1 DITGTGNELANTITG
16 NAGDNILDGGAGI
29 DKLIGGL
36 GDDIYKVDLAL
47 TGTTAANFKVALQD
61 TITETAVAGS
71 GTDTVQLRLLAG
83 TDYSTMANATTL
95 TLGANLEKLDASATG
110 LTKLNLTGNALANTL
125 TGNDAD
131 NILDGGAGNDILIG
145 GLGNDTLKGGA
156 GADVFQYVNAADS
169 TASSMDTILD
179 FTQGVDKLDFLI
191 LNGGG
196 FDLSFSGITESANSI
211 WYSHSQGNTFIFA
224 DTSGDAIADFQLQ
237 LTGTVDLNSFDFYL
251 PRTTTRFGTN
261 ADDSITMD
269 SQTDT
274 YYGLAG
280 NDFITGNFSFLTDTI
295 FGQDGDDILFGRG
308 GSDVMDGG
316 SGNDTFLYSSE
327 IQHNDSVDTILNF
340 KASEDKFQFNESY
353 PYFKEL
359 KGAVDADEVR
369 IGAGYVS
376 AIDDNDYIIYNTSTG
391 DVFYDYDAN
400 GPQMAIKFANLVNPT
415 GTITYLNFTVL
426 MSGQTLIGTNHADNL
441 TATSTSSD
449 DYIFGGNGD
458 DIINGNGS
466 VYGDNLFGG
475 DGNDTISGSGYAYM
489 AGGKGNDTYYADPY
503 STISEHENE
512 GEDTIVFLGY
522 GIAYT
527 LEDTPNV
534 ENLVFPNS
542 IGNGLTDTLLIGNAL
557 NNKLTGNDY
566 VNTLIGNEGNDR
578 LNAGAGNDI
587 LWGGLGNDV
596 LIGGSGADTFKW
608 FSPDAVNPGSI
619 ANNTDT
625 VTDFSIAD
633 EDTLDL
639 RDLLTGESSNNIL
652 QYLDISIQGSSTEIR
667 ISSTGN
673 FTGGNYNSAEEDVR
687 IVLSNTNLYTS
698 TATNNEAQLIGYL
711 TQHNNLLIDSS
722 I

>member
-1 DITGTGNELANTITG
+1 
-16 NAGDNILDGGAGI
+16 
-29 DKLIGGL
+29 
-36 GDDIYKVDLAL
+36 
-47 TGTTAANFKVALQD
+47 TTAANFKVALQD

-83 TDYSTMANATTL
+83 TDYSLMANATTL
-95 TLGANLEKLDASATG
+95 TLGANLENFDASATG
-110 LTKLNLTGNALANTL
+110 TTKLNLTGNALANTL

-131 NILDGGAGNDILIG
+131 NILDGGAGNDTLIG
-145 GLGNDTLKGGA
+145 GLGSDTLRGGA
-156 GADVFQYVNAADS
+156 GVDVFQYVNATDS

-179 FTQGVDKLDFLI
+179 FTQGVDKLDFSI

-196 FDLSFSGITESANSI
+196 FDLSFSGTTASTNSI
-211 WYSHSQGNTFIFA
+211 WYTHSQDKTFLYA
-224 DTSGDAIADFQLQ
+224 DTTGDAIADFQLQ
-237 LTGTVDLNSFDFYL
+237 LTGNINLDSFDFYL
-251 PRTTTRFGTN
+251 QRATTKFGTN
-261 ADDSITMD
+261 ADDAVTMN
-269 SQTDT
+269 SEIDT

-280 NDFITGNFSFLTDTI
+280 NDFITGNDYASLVDTM
-295 FGQDGDDILFGRG
+295 FGQEGDDILFGKG

-316 SGNDTFLYSSE
+316 SGNDTFLYSSD
-327 IQHNDSVDTILNF
+327 IVYNNSVDKILNF
-340 KASEDKFQFNESY
+340 NASEDKFQFNESY
-353 PYFKEL
+353 PYFKDL
-359 KGAVDADEVR
+359 KGAVDPDEVR
-369 IGAGYVS
+369 IGAGYIS
-376 AIDDNDYIIYNTSTG
+376 ALDDNDYIIYNTSTG
-391 DVFYDYDAN
+391 DIYYDYDAN
-400 GPQMAIKFANLVNPT
+400 GPQTAYKFANLINPT

-426 MSGQTLIGTNHADNL
+426 MSGQTLIGTGNADTL

-475 DGNDTISGSGYAYM
+475 DGNDTISGSGYTYM
-489 AGGKGNDTYYADPY
+489 AGGKGNDTYYAGPY

-522 GIAYT
+522 GTAYR

-542 IGNGLTDTLLIGNAL
+542 IGNGLTDSLLVGNAL

-578 LNAGAGNDI
+578 LNAGAGDDI

-608 FSPDAVNPGSI
+608 FSPDAVNPGNV

-633 EDTLDL
+633 DDSLDL

-652 QYLDISIQGSSTEIR
+652 QYLDISIQGGSTEIR
-667 ISSTGN
+667 ISSAGN
-673 FTGGNYNSAEEDVR
+673 FTGGNYNSAEEDAR
-687 IVLSNTNLYTS
+687 IVLSNTNLYTA
-698 TATNNEAQLIGYL
+698 TGTNNEAQLIGYL
-711 TQHNNLLIDSS
+711 AQHNNLLID
-722 I
+722 